1 MGANK
6 SRLEGA
12 SLAINFEGDMRAFDA
27 NHPIVGQINIH
38 SNQTLPAY
46 GVMLKLELID
56 TSKEVD
62 HGDKGQRYEHK
73 VKLRAWEKTVFLN
86 CFPGNVCPAGHT

>member
-12 SLAINFEGDMRAFDA
+12 SLAINFDGDMRAFDS
-27 NHPIVGQINIH
+27 NHPITGQINIH
-38 SNQTLPAY
+38 CQQTVPAY
-46 GVMLKLELID
+46 GVQLKLELID
-56 TSKEVD
+56 MSKEVD

-73 VKLRAWEKTVFLN
+73 KKLRAWEKTQFLQ
-86 CFPGNVCPAGHT
+86 CF